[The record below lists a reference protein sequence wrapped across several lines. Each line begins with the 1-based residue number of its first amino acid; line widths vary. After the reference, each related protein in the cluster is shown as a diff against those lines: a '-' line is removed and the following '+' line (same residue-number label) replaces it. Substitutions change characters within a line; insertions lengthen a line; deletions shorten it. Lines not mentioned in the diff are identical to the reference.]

1 MKKAIISIAVIV
13 LIAGAAFAARPKT
26 VEFSGRTCYV
36 VNRSGN
42 NSVSSKKIP
51 GAEVSVITS
60 QGDTLRTVSDETAS
74 FVIPQTPE
82 GPATVKVEAEGYKTQ
97 IQILDIRANRAGR
110 YVKNFFL
117 EKAEAAANGETD
129 KPKQE

>member
-1 MKKAIISIAVIV
+1 MKKPIISIAIIV

-26 VEFSGRTCYV
+26 AVFVGCTGYLISETQ
-36 VNRSGN
+36 
-42 NSVSSKKIP
+42 KIATQIH
-51 GAEVSVITS
+51 GAEISVITS

-129 KPKQE
+129 KAEQE

>member
-13 LIAGAAFAARPKT
+13 LIAGAAFAKRPKT
-26 VEFSGRTCYV
+26 AVFVGCTGYLISETPKRATQ
-36 VNRSGN
+36 
-42 NSVSSKKIP
+42 IH
-51 GAEVSVITS
+51 GAEISVITS

-129 KPKQE
+129 KAEQLF

>member
-1 MKKAIISIAVIV
+1 MKKAIISIAIIV

-26 VEFSGRTCYV
+26 AVFVGCTGYLISETQ
-36 VNRSGN
+36 
-42 NSVSSKKIP
+42 KIATQIH
-51 GAEVSVITS
+51 GAEISVITS

-129 KPKQE
+129 KAEQE

>member
-1 MKKAIISIAVIV
+1 MKKAIISIVVIM
-13 LIAGAAFAARPKT
+13 LIAGAAFAERTKT
-26 VEFSGRTCYV
+26 AVFVGYTGYV
-36 VNRSGN
+36 LNIIGTTTNCIR
-42 NSVSSKKIP
+42 IP
-51 GAEVSVITS
+51 GAEISVITS

-110 YVKNFFL
+110 YFKRFDM

>member
-26 VEFSGRTCYV
+26 AVFVGCTGYLISE
-36 VNRSGN
+36 
-42 NSVSSKKIP
+42 IP
-51 GAEVSVITS
+51 KRATQIHGAEISVITS

>member
-1 MKKAIISIAVIV
+1 MKKAIISIAIIV
-13 LIAGAAFAARPKT
+13 LIAGAAFAERPKT
-26 VEFSGRTCYV
+26 AVFVGCTGYLISETP
-36 VNRSGN
+36 
-42 NSVSSKKIP
+42 NSKRATQIH
-51 GAEVSVITS
+51 GAEISVITS

>member
-1 MKKAIISIAVIV
+1 MKKAIISIVVIV

-26 VEFSGRTCYV
+26 AVFVGCTGYLISETQ
-36 VNRSGN
+36 
-42 NSVSSKKIP
+42 KIATQIH
-51 GAEVSVITS
+51 GAEISVITS

-74 FVIPQTPE
+74 FVIPKTPE
-82 GPATVKVEAEGYKTQ
+82 GPATVKIEAEGYKTQ

-117 EKAEAAANGETD
+117 EKAEEQS
-129 KPKQE
+129 KQ

>member
-1 MKKAIISIAVIV
+1 MKKAIISIVVIV
-13 LIAGAAFAARPKT
+13 LIAGAAFAERPKT
-26 VEFSGRTCYV
+26 AVFVGCTGYLISETQ
-36 VNRSGN
+36 
-42 NSVSSKKIP
+42 KIATQIH
-51 GAEVSVITS
+51 GAEISVITS

-117 EKAEAAANGETD
+117 EKSEAAANGETD

>member
-60 QGDTLRTVSDETAS
+60 QGDTLRTVSDEMAT
-74 FVIPQTPE
+74 FVFPKIPG
-82 GPATVKVEAEGYKTQ
+82 GPATFKIEAEGYKTS
-97 IQILDIRANRAGR
+97 IQIMEIDAEREKPYFKLF
-110 YVKNFFL
+110 YL
-117 EKAEAAANGETD
+117 EKAEEQ
-129 KPKQE
+129 PKQ

>member
-1 MKKAIISIAVIV
+1 MKKAIISIAIIV

-60 QGDTLRTVSDETAS
+60 QGDTLRTVSDEIS
-74 FVIPQTPE
+74 VFIFPKMPE
-82 GPATVKVEAEGYKTQ
+82 GPATIKIEAEGYKTL
-97 IQILDIRANRAGR
+97 IQLLDIRANSSGR
-110 YVKNFFL
+110 YFKRFEM
-117 EKAEAAANGETD
+117 EKAEAAANKETD

>member
-1 MKKAIISIAVIV
+1 MTRQA
-13 LIAGAAFAARPKT
+13 T
-26 VEFSGRTCYV
+26 HEQGRTRKRCGLAFSV
-36 VNRSGN
+36 AAVNYFLPLR

-60 QGDTLRTVSDETAS
+60 QGDTLRTVSDEIS
-74 FVIPQTPE
+74 VFIFPKMPE
-82 GPATVKVEAEGYKTQ
+82 GPATIKIEAEGYKTL
-97 IQILDIRANRAGR
+97 IQLLDIRANSSGR
-110 YVKNFFL
+110 YFKRFDM